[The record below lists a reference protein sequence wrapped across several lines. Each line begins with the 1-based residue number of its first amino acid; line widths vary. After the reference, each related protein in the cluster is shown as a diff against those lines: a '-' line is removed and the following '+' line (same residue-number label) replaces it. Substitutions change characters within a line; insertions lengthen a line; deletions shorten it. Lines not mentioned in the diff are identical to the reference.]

1 MPLPVLQN
9 GEKMFNILYSLLE
22 TSAETSANQ
31 GGFAGFIAR
40 YGLLIVIAVLFIGMI
55 WFSSRQRKKQEKE
68 MNDKLSSLK
77 IGDKIET
84 IGRIYGTIVSVNEEE
99 NTIIVLTGDEDHPGY
114 VKLDKMAVYR
124 TIVDYPEQPAA
135 ETTESTATAAAETTE
150 TAEPAAEN
158 VFEETAAKTAE
169 PADGAEENKSGNSE
183 N

>member
-9 GEKMFNILYSLLE
+9 GEKMFNILYSLA
-22 TSAETSANQ
+22 TSAETSVDQ
-31 GGFAGFIAR
+31 GGFAGFISR

-77 IGDKIET
+77 VGDKIET

-99 NTIIVLTGDEDHPGY
+99 NTIIILTGDEEHPGY

-124 TIVDYPEQPAA
+124 TIVDYPEQPAT
-135 ETTESTATAAAETTE
+135 ETTENTTTEAAETTE
-150 TAEPAAEN
+150 TAEPAVEN
-158 VFEETAAKTAE
+158 VFEETVAE
-169 PADGAEENKSGNSE
+169 TEEKNSE
-183 N
+183 NTEN

>member
-68 MNDKLSSLK
+68 
-77 IGDKIET
+77 I
-84 IGRIYGTIVSVNEEE
+84 R
-99 NTIIVLTGDEDHPGY
+99 TGNIAID
-114 VKLDKMAVYR
+114 
-124 TIVDYPEQPAA
+124 
-135 ETTESTATAAAETTE
+135 
-150 TAEPAAEN
+150 
-158 VFEETAAKTAE
+158 
-169 PADGAEENKSGNSE
+169 
-183 N
+183 

>member
-1 MPLPVLQN
+1 MQN

-99 NTIIVLTGDEDHPGY
+99 NTIIVLTGDEDHSGY

-135 ETTESTATAAAETTE
+135 ETTENTVAAAAETTE

-158 VFEETAAKTAE
+158 VFEETAAKAVE
-169 PADGAEENKSGNSE
+169 PADGAEKNKSGNSE